1 MKYLLDTHVLLWWIK
16 DSDKLSLRARE
27 LIENGRNE
35 LFWSAA
41 SSWEIAIKYELG
53 KLPLPEQP
61 SEFIEKELKENR
73 IGSLSISN
81 HHAYAAA
88 NLPSHHKDPFDRI
101 LISQSQ
107 IEDISLI
114 TTDELFKYYDVETV
128 W

>member
-1 MKYLLDTHVLLWWIK
+1 MRYLLDTHVLLWWIK
-16 DSDKLSLRARE
+16 DSEKLSMVARE
-27 LIENGRNE
+27 IIENGRNE

-73 IGSLSISN
+73 IGSIPISN
-81 HHAYAAA
+81 QHTYVAAS
-88 NLPSHHKDPFDRI
+88 LPKHHKDPFDRI

-107 IEDISLI
+107 MENLPLI
-114 TTDELFKYYDVETV
+114 TLDKLFKFYEVETV